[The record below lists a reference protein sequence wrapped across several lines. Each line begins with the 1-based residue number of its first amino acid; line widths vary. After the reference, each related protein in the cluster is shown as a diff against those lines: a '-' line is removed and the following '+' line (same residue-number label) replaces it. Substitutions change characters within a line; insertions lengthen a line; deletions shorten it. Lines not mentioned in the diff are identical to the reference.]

1 MVHTY
6 LLDDMTKEQKIA
18 DSALELEEKVV
29 KPCSNVHM
37 VFSSNAGY
45 ASHHSFFYGNRK
57 TTAINVDIEA
67 AAKEGYF
74 TMLTFDADLHSLSV
88 TSVSPIKNDWIYNE
102 EKFDLECYNV
112 LGVY

>member
-1 MVHTY
+1 MPA
-6 LLDDMTKEQKIA
+6 MQA
-18 DSALELEEKVV
+18 
-29 KPCSNVHM
+29 
-37 VFSSNAGY
+37 
-45 ASHHSFFYGNRK
+45 
-57 TTAINVDIEA
+57 TTASSTATDIEA